1 MGCSQTCLVANGV
14 GASEERVWFIPP
26 RPQVWVR
33 GHGGGHSHNA
43 SCVALEGAVF
53 GKTARGCYEKRQVL
67 IADPFGRGFP
77 TNQAGRWGRGSPE
90 RLLLPRETRYLDLL
104 HHVAELDQEFFRL
117 LGSVR
122 QPVEGLGELALQG
135 EERVGL
141 FPRPDLVL
149 VPEEPTCAHLGLG
162 TERGPCAAFPGV
174 RSLQQPHRG
183 VLLPLLPWGW
193 EKGGLAIS
201 SGLPKP
207 WIWDA
212 QTRCASLA
220 TLFQEPGKSPVIN
233 YLSETSRLLGG
244 CKQHAGFRV
253 EMAPRLQNLTL
264 RGHAVLLGMYEGQGE
279 EVGWLP
285 GCQREQR
292 AENDL
297 AALPPPEMLIKP
309 R

>member
-1 MGCSQTCLVANGV
+1 MRTPLGEDSLQTKRGDGAEDPQKGCSSPGRRATWICCTMLRSWTRNSFASLALSDSPLRAWESWLCRGKKEQGYFHVLTSSSCRRSRRVRI
-14 GASEERVWFIPP
+14 GA
-26 RPQVWVR
+26 
-33 GHGGGHSHNA
+33 GHGARSL
-43 SCVALEGAVF
+43 CPGA
-53 GKTARGCYEKRQVL
+53 C
-67 IADPFGRGFP
+67 
-77 TNQAGRWGRGSPE
+77 
-90 RLLLPRETRYLDLL
+90 
-104 HHVAELDQEFFRL
+104 
-117 LGSVR
+117 
-122 QPVEGLGELALQG
+122 
-135 EERVGL
+135 
-141 FPRPDLVL
+141 
-149 VPEEPTCAHLGLG
+149 
-162 TERGPCAAFPGV
+162 
-174 RSLQQPHRG
+174 SLQQPHRG

-279 EVGWLP
+279 EVG
-285 GCQREQR
+285 GCLAVRESREQKTTLR
-292 AENDL
+292 RC
-297 AALPPPEMLIKP
+297 LP
-309 R
+309 RRC